1 MGFPKG
7 YTVQCYPKQEQKT
20 QAWQDERM
28 TLIGNSWNVFVV
40 AWLLSQLSLVL
51 GVGPRLTL
59 REILATSFHASSSY
73 CNPDRCRCG
82 PRAEDCWLT
91 SLKGEDVLLQS
102 LSEDPVRYH
111 RLRAGF
117 FRDGCVTAN
126 FP

>member
-82 PRAEDCWLT
+82 PRAEDCWVDE
-91 SLKGEDVLLQS
+91 LKGRRCS
-102 LSEDPVRYH
+102 PT
-111 RLRAGF
+111 
-117 FRDGCVTAN
+117 VTQRRSGAISSVASWV
-126 FP
+126 FS